1 MFDELTLGT
10 ELATAGKQVTQEH
23 INIYA
28 DASGD
33 QNPIHTDVEF
43 AKGTMYGGTIAH
55 GLYTLA
61 LLSEMLTEVFGNH
74 WINSGTVDIAFLK
87 PVRPG
92 DTITAVTRLADLLER
107 TSRSIGQMLM
117 VTYETTYTN
126 QLGQVVAT
134 QRTTSILY

>member
-92 DTITAVTRLADLLER
+92 DTIKACGAVTEREASRITCDVHCENQRAEKVLAGAA
-107 TSRSIGQMLM
+107 S
-117 VTYETTYTN
+117 
-126 QLGQVVAT
+126 VAW
-134 QRTTSILY
+134 